1 MFAFLII
8 RSGPPVST
16 LVRRDRYDWLVLFCP
31 GVAGLWNL
39 LFRSD
44 YPAITLTAFEYR
56 SAVSVSPFL
65 TLVCGNTPRA

>member
-8 RSGPPVST
+8 RSAPPVST

-31 GVAGLWNL
+31 GVVGLWNL

-44 YPAITLTAFEYR
+44 YPAITLTALSIARLFQL
-56 SAVSVSPFL
+56 APF
-65 TLVCGNTPRA
+65 